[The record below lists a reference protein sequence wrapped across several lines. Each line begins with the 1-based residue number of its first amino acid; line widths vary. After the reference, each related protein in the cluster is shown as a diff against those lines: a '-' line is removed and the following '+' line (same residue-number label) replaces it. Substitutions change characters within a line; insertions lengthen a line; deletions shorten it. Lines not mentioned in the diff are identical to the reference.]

1 MEKTH
6 TEFLKQIMEKS
17 HGTWVTPSVELVW
30 EAAVTKSEMTYTG
43 RRKGMAAQWVVLRTT
58 FEVCKRGKGY
68 EWGRRCIVES
78 RSGEDTD

>member
-30 EAAVTKSEMTYTG
+30 EAAVTKSKMNYT
-43 RRKGMAAQWVVLRTT
+43 RRRQGMATKCVVLRTI
-58 FEVCKRGKGY
+58 FDVCTREKR
-68 EWGRRCIVES
+68 
-78 RSGEDTD
+78 